1 MAIQQS
7 IQSSELDVDVATV
20 VPDSAVLT
28 LDGGR
33 LGAVREVWF
42 PGRPEWLR

>member
-7 IQSSELDVDVATV
+7 IHSPELDVDAAAV
-20 VPDSAVLT
+20 VPGSDVLT
-28 LDGGR
+28 LNGDR